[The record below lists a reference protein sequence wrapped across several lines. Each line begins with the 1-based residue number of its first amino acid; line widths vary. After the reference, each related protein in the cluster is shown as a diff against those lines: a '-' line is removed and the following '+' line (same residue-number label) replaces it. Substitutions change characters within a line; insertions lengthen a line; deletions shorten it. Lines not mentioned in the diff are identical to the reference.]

1 MHVDNLWAQFP
12 LHLGSTSH
20 ILHETLVLGNQHSQQ
35 ELLTAQQLLA
45 AVLLIQTII
54 CIKTTK

>member
-1 MHVDNLWAQFP
+1 MRVDNLWAQFP

-45 AVLLIQTII
+45 AVLLI
-54 CIKTTK
+54 